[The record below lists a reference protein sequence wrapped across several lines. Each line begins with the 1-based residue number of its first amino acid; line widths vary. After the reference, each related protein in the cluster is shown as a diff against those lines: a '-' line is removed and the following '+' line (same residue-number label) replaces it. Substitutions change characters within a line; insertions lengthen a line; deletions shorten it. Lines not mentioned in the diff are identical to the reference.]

1 MRHRIIALLL
11 TDTLFAVLVY
21 SWVCIKWDMMNNY
34 GAAGIGLL
42 VLLGPLFVLIKYD
55 ALFSLAIFSWPIPL
69 CIILGYALIMHSHA
83 KFLTK
88 CSTKNCIAYF
98 LYVVA
103 SWFVYAVASLFVDYF
118 TWYYCQ

>member
-1 MRHRIIALLL
+1 MRRRIIALLL

-55 ALFSLAIFSWPIPL
+55 ALFSLVIFSWPIPL

-98 LYVVA
+98 LYVAA

>member
-1 MRHRIIALLL
+1 MRRRIIALLL

-98 LYVVA
+98 LYVGA

-118 TWYYCQ
+118 